1 MARKSPRTAKEI
13 IDQAIEE
20 NKWNERL
27 LYFIAVACVVS
38 GITALIFGLI
48 QEQGVV
54 AIAGGIA
61 SALFIPAMHQ
71 ARQIRRENMAIRL
84 LEGPLGKA
92 ETAKEASDALKEFFL
107 DTFVSRKSNPNP

>member
-1 MARKSPRTAKEI
+1 MAKKAPRTAKEI

-71 ARQIRRENMAIRL
+71 ARQIRRENIATRL
-84 LEGPLGKA
+84 LEGPLSSA
-92 ETAKEASDALKEFFL
+92 ATEKEASDALKEFFVH
-107 DTFVSRKSNPNP
+107 TFIPRKSNPNH